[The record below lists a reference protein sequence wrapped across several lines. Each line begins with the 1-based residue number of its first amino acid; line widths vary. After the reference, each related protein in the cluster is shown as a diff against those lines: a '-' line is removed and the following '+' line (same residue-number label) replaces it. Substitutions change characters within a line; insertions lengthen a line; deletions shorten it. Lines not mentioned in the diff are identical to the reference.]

1 MTGSVRVRY
10 AIAVTVAAGVA
21 LFGLAGCGRLAGG
34 QGSQQGTETDAA
46 ETTDLGW
53 DAQALQSIG
62 FSPEEMTPVAVVT
75 SATPAPGRSAGQNGG
90 ARRKHRL
97 LRYTFGKGMMHGEAV
112 VQTEEGT
119 KTVVVQRG
127 TVTAIDAKS
136 VTVKSTD
143 GFTLVWTF
151 GDPLTVLERRTQVQ
165 PSAVAI
171 GTEVGIAGAKSGDS
185 PTARLIVIPKK
196 K

>member
-1 MTGSVRVRY
+1 
-10 AIAVTVAAGVA
+10 
-21 LFGLAGCGRLAGG
+21 
-34 QGSQQGTETDAA
+34 
-46 ETTDLGW
+46 
-53 DAQALQSIG
+53 
-62 FSPEEMTPVAVVT
+62 
-75 SATPAPGRSAGQNGG
+75 
-90 ARRKHRL
+90 
-97 LRYTFGKGMMHGEAV
+97 MMHGEAV

-151 GDPLTVLERRTQVQ
+151 GDPLTVLERRSQVQ
-165 PSAVAI
+165 PSAVAV
-171 GTEVGIAGAKSGDS
+171 GTEVGIAGAKSADS
-185 PTARLIVIPKK
+185 QAARLIVIPKK